1 MRITRV
7 WTPRRRRKSKCGIF
21 NISETKTRAED
32 TRIDKYLW
40 AIRVFKTRNEA
51 TQACKG
57 GKIRLNGGDVK
68 PSKAVKPGDVIAAR
82 KGAVTFTYRVLALS
96 DKRMGAKLVPDF
108 AENITPQAELDKLRH
123 PVETFFL
130 KRDPGAGRPTKK
142 DRRQMETLWDSLSF
156 EIPDD
161 VSDRLAAQMGF
172 DFDDE
177 DDDIA
182 DEI

>member
-1 MRITRV
+1 M
-7 WTPRRRRKSKCGIF
+7 
-21 NISETKTRAED
+21 AED

-68 PSKAVKPGDVIAAR
+68 PSKAVRPGDVIAAR

-142 DRRQMETLWDSLSF
+142 DRRQMETLWDETLRFENPQTYYVDLSQKLWDTKNQLLSEF
-156 EIPDD
+156 A
-161 VSDRLAAQMGF
+161 RK
-172 DFDDE
+172 
-177 DDDIA
+177 
-182 DEI
+182 